1 MICDN
6 KYTTI
11 NLIQGDTLDV
21 NFIIEDL
28 AFTEEARVFF
38 VCNALGIKEELPPAN
53 LQNDDEDDDEDW
65 EDQTIRILRID
76 ETTEFRIGQF
86 EYDLIAIEDDV
97 DHVTYI
103 YHGMIEVKP
112 RWQRRRTSYNPY
124 YEYPHNTRHTPAQP
138 EQTVSGDTH
147 IVAGIGYSPNDGTEP
162 ENHGFG
168 WTED

>member
-53 LQNDDEDDDEDW
+53 LQNDDEDDDED
-65 EDQTIRILRID
+65 
-76 ETTEFRIGQF
+76 
-86 EYDLIAIEDDV
+86 
-97 DHVTYI
+97 
-103 YHGMIEVKP
+103 
-112 RWQRRRTSYNPY
+112 
-124 YEYPHNTRHTPAQP
+124 
-138 EQTVSGDTH
+138 
-147 IVAGIGYSPNDGTEP
+147 
-162 ENHGFG
+162 
-168 WTED
+168 